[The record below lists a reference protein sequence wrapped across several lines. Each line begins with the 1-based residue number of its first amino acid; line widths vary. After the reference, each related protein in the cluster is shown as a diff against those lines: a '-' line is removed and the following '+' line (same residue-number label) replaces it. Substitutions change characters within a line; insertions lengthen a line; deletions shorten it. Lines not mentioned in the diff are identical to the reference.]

1 MKLSAGYLYSNRRK
15 RGGGVL
21 LKLYF
26 PDERRIIPCT
36 EKIGEY
42 YREEDVSKSLMS
54 KSLNKNESRQTYDK
68 NDNERKKSAD
78 HSNGGP

>member
-1 MKLSAGYLYSNRRK
+1 M
-15 RGGGVL
+15 

-26 PDERRIIPCT
+26 PDERRIIPCA

-42 YREEDVSKSLMS
+42 YREEDVSKSLMSRSLMSKSLMS